1 MLRIYPWLYE
11 ISDYYGL
18 DETFPR
24 DQYLLRSEEGAKNRI
39 IYFCSRAVKSVL
51 QARDVDRLHIV
62 NTGVRLFVRQ
72 GSLIGGDNAPFR
84 LTSEGMPLLEREIKD
99 DRRKIQISVSE
110 LETLLTELMPK
121 LEAFEEPT
129 QEKLRQLG
137 NVNIARNREHSPPD

>member
-1 MLRIYPWLYE
+1 M
-11 ISDYYGL
+11 
-18 DETFPR
+18 
-24 DQYLLRSEEGAKNRI
+24 
-39 IYFCSRAVKSVL
+39 KSVL

-99 DRRKIQISVSE
+99 DRRKIQISDSE